1 MTSSASYRKGP
12 EAMAIDPT
20 TIPALAD
27 VEPVKSTKTPL
38 HLDYEYT
45 AGVATTTFLR
55 AIKEKRLIG
64 LRCPTCQKVYTPP
77 RGACPTDGVPTT
89 EEVELGN
96 TGTVTTFCVVNV
108 QFYGQ
113 QMEVPY
119 VSANVLVDG
128 ADLPLFG
135 LIQEMPAED
144 VRMGLR
150 VEAVWKDDDEL
161 GHSLENIKWWRP
173 TGEPDADPSTYE
185 GQA

>member
-1 MTSSASYRKGP
+1 
-12 EAMAIDPT
+12 MAIDLT
-20 TIPALAD
+20 TIPALAG
-27 VEPVKSTKTPL
+27 VEPVLSTKTPL

-45 AGVATTTFLR
+45 AGIAQTRFLLGLR
-55 AIKEKRLIG
+55 DKRLLG
-64 LRCPTCQKVYTPP
+64 QRCPKCHKVYLPP

-89 EEVELGN
+89 DEVELAH

-108 QFYGQ
+108 PFHGQ
-113 QMEVPY
+113 QMEIPY

-135 LIQEMPAED
+135 LIQEMPAHE

-161 GHSLENIKWWRP
+161 TTSLENIKWWKP
-173 TGEPDADPSTYE
+173 TGEPDADPSVYE
-185 GQA
+185 GQM

>member
-1 MTSSASYRKGP
+1 MP
-12 EAMAIDPT
+12 IDLT
-20 TIPALAD
+20 TISALAG
-27 VEPVKSTKTPL
+27 VEPVRSTKTPL

-45 AGVATTTFLR
+45 AGLATSKFLR
-55 AIKEKRLIG
+55 ALKEKRLVG
-64 LRCPTCQKVYTPP
+64 QRCPKCGKVYLPP

-89 EEVELGN
+89 DEVELPH

-108 QFYGQ
+108 PFHGQ
-113 QMEVPY
+113 QMEIPY

-135 LIQEMPAED
+135 LIQEMPAHD

-161 GHSLENIKWWRP
+161 ETSLENIKWWRP
-173 TGEPDADPSTYE
+173 TGEPDADAATYE
-185 GQA
+185 GQM

>member
-1 MTSSASYRKGP
+1 MP
-12 EAMAIDPT
+12 IDLT
-20 TIPALAD
+20 TIPALAA

-45 AGVATTTFLR
+45 AGVATSQFLR
-55 AIKEKRLIG
+55 AVEQKRLLG
-64 LRCPTCQKVYTPP
+64 LRCPKCQKVYIPS

-89 EEVELGN
+89 EEVELPH

-119 VSANVLVDG
+119 VSANILVDG

-135 LIQEMPAED
+135 LIQEMPAAD

-161 GHSLENIKWWRP
+161 TTSLENIKWWRP
-173 TGEPDADPSTYE
+173 TGEPDADPTTYQR
-185 GQA
+185 QA

>member
-1 MTSSASYRKGP
+1 
-12 EAMAIDPT
+12 MAIDVT
-20 TIPALAD
+20 TVPALAD

-45 AGVATTTFLR
+45 AGLATSRFLR
-55 AIKEKRLIG
+55 AVEQKRLLG
-64 LRCPTCQKVYTPP
+64 LRCPKCHKVYVPS

-89 EEVELGN
+89 EEVELAH

-119 VSANVLVDG
+119 VSANILVDG

-135 LIQEMPAED
+135 LIQEMPADE

-161 GHSLENIKWWRP
+161 GTTLENIKWWRP
-173 TGEPDADPSTYE
+173 TGEPDADPETY
-185 GQA
+185 GSHA

>member
-1 MTSSASYRKGP
+1 V
-12 EAMAIDPT
+12 AIDLT

-45 AGVATTTFLR
+45 AGVATSQFLR
-55 AIKEKRLIG
+55 AVKEKRLLG
-64 LRCPTCQKVYTPP
+64 LRCPKCQKVYIPS

-89 EEVELGN
+89 EEVELPH
-96 TGTVTTFCVVNV
+96 TGVVTTFCVVNV

-119 VSANVLVDG
+119 VSANILVDG

-135 LIQEMPAED
+135 LIQEMPADE

-161 GHSLENIKWWRP
+161 TTSLENIKWWKP
-173 TGEPDADPSTYE
+173 TGEPDADPSVY
-185 GQA
+185 GGHA